1 MTRQRIWPGVLI
13 VAIVLVLMTGGNAGA
28 KKGEIS
34 FWTTEIEPKR
44 MEIQQGLAK
53 RFEQAAGVSVEVVPV
68 KESELAIRI
77 VAAAAAGALPDT
89 VFVPLDYIINWAEEG
104 ILDSNAATTVIDELA
119 EASFANGP
127 LRMARVKEGWAAVP
141 ADGWGQLL
149 LYRKDLFV
157 AQGIDTMLGAP
168 NSWEK
173 ILRAAKALHKPP
185 KMWGIAVGTD
195 PAQVYTQ
202 QVFEQFALSNGARLL
217 NPTTGEVDLST
228 PEFIQTLQFYKKLA
242 DLSPP
247 GDIYWRQTREDYL
260 GGRMAMIIW
269 SPFILDEMAGL
280 RDSVPVVAKGL
291 KRSLHEMTGIVTAFQ
306 GPMGSKPAQWGQIN
320 YFGITT
326 GADPEAQNWVQFL
339 LGEGYLDWLS
349 MAPEGKVPL
358 RLQFVAGWKNLE
370 IGVDR
375 KAKISELYPDA
386 VINSIIEGANRFDRW
401 AFAQGKGACVGQ
413 LYGTKTLIR
422 ILRRY
427 LDGEISAENAAEQ
440 MTVEIGKLSACP

>member
-1 MTRQRIWPGVLI
+1 MIGQRFWTVISVVSIILI
-13 VAIVLVLMTGGNAGA
+13 LITGGHAVA
-28 KKGEIS
+28 EKGGIS

-44 MEIQQGLAK
+44 MEIQESLSK
-53 RFEQAAGVSVEVVPV
+53 RFEQATGVSVEVVPV
-68 KESELAIRI
+68 KESELATRI
-77 VAAAAAGALPDT
+77 VAAAAADALPDT
-89 VFVPLDYIINWAEEG
+89 VFVPLDYIINWAEEE
-104 ILDSNAATTVIDELA
+104 ILDPNAATAVIDELV

-127 LRMARVKEGWAAVP
+127 LRMARFKEGWAAVP

-157 AQGIDTMLGAP
+157 AQGIDTMLGTP
-168 NSWEK
+168 NSWES
-173 ILRAAKALHKPP
+173 ILRAAKALHHPP
-185 KMWGIAVGTD
+185 NMWGIAVGTD
-195 PAQVYTQ
+195 PARVYTQ

-217 NPTTGEVDLST
+217 NPTTGKVDLNT
-228 PEFIQTLQFYKKLA
+228 PEFIQTLQFYKKLVGF
-242 DLSPP
+242 SPP

-280 RDSVPVVAKGL
+280 RDSVPVTAKGL

-306 GPMGSKPAQWGQIN
+306 GPMGSKPAQWGQVS

-326 GADPEAQNWVQFL
+326 GADPEALNWVQFL

-358 RLQFVAGWKNLE
+358 RHQFVTGWKNLI

-375 KAKISELYPDA
+375 KTRISELYPDA
-386 VINSIIEGANRFDRW
+386 VIKRIIEGADRFDRW

-413 LYGTKTLIR
+413 LYATKTLIR

-427 LDGEISAENAAEQ
+427 LDGEISAERAAEQ
-440 MTVEIGKLSACP
+440 MTIEIGKLSACS

>member
-1 MTRQRIWPGVLI
+1 MRRQSILSGASI
-13 VAIVLVLMTGGNAGA
+13 VAIFLVLMTGGHAIA
-28 KKGEIS
+28 EKGGIS

-44 MEIQQGLAK
+44 MKIQQALSK
-53 RFEQAAGVSVEVVPV
+53 RFEQATGVSVEVVPV
-68 KESELAIRI
+68 KESQLAIRI

-89 VFVPLDYIINWAEEG
+89 VFVPLDFIINWAEEG

-119 EASFANGP
+119 EASFASGP

-168 NSWEK
+168 DSWEK
-173 ILRAAKALHKPP
+173 ILKATKALHKPP
-185 KMWGIAVGTD
+185 NMWGMAVGTD
-195 PAQVYTQ
+195 PGQVYTQ

-217 NPTTGEVDLST
+217 NTTTGKVDLNT
-228 PEFIQTLQFYKKLA
+228 PEFIQTLKFYKELA
-242 DLSPP
+242 AYSPP

-269 SPFILDEMAGL
+269 SPFILDELAGL
-280 RDSVPVVAKGL
+280 RDSVPVTAQGL

-306 GPMGSKPAQWGQIN
+306 GPMGSKPAQWGQVS

-326 GADPEAQNWVQFL
+326 GADPEALNWVQFL

-358 RLQFVAGWKNLE
+358 RHQFVDGWKNLE

-375 KAKISELYPDA
+375 KTKISELYPDA
-386 VINSIIEGANRFDRW
+386 VIDSMIAGADRFDRW

-427 LDGEISAENAAEQ
+427 LDGDMSAEHAAEQ

>member
-1 MTRQRIWPGVLI
+1 MRRQCICSI
-13 VAIVLVLMTGGNAGA
+13 VSLVLLIMTTGHAVA
-28 KKGEIS
+28 EKKEIS
-34 FWTTEIEPKR
+34 FWTTEITPKR
-44 MEIQQGLAK
+44 MEIQKDLAD
-53 RFEQAAGVSVEVVPV
+53 RFEQAAGVSVEIVPV
-68 KESELAIRI
+68 DESELAIRI

-89 VFVPLDYIINWAEEG
+89 VFVPLDYIINWAREG
-104 ILDSNAATTVIDELA
+104 ILDADAATTVIDELA

-127 LRMARVKEGWAAVP
+127 LRMARFDDGYAAVP

-157 AQGIDTMLGAP
+157 AQGIDSMLGAP

-173 ILRAAKALHKPP
+173 ILKAAQALHKPP
-185 KMWGIAVGTD
+185 KMWSIAVGTD

-217 NPTTGEVDLST
+217 NPTTGKVDLNT

-242 DLSPP
+242 GLSPP

-280 RDSVPVVAKGL
+280 RDSVPVTAQGL

-306 GPMGSKPAQWGQIN
+306 GPMGPKPAQWGQVS
-320 YFGITT
+320 YFGITA
-326 GADPEAQNWVQFL
+326 GADPEALNWVQFL
-339 LGEGYLDWLS
+339 LGQGYLDWLS
-349 MAPEGKVPL
+349 MAPEGKVPM
-358 RLQFVAGWKNLE
+358 RRQFVAGWKDLK

-375 KAKISELYPDA
+375 EARISELYPDA
-386 VINSIIEGANRFDRW
+386 VINTIIQGTDRFDRW
-401 AFAQGKGACVGQ
+401 GFAQGKGACVGQ
-413 LYGTKTLIR
+413 LYATKTLIR

-427 LDGEISAENAAEQ
+427 LDGDLSAENAADQ
-440 MTVEIGKLSACP
+440 MTAEIGKLSACH

>member
-1 MTRQRIWPGVLI
+1 MRRQYICSIVSMALLIMT
-13 VAIVLVLMTGGNAGA
+13 TGHAA
-28 KKGEIS
+28 AEKKGIS
-34 FWTTEIEPKR
+34 FWTTEITPKR
-44 MEIQQGLAK
+44 MDIQKDLAN
-53 RFEQAAGVSVEVVPV
+53 RFEQAAGVSVEIVPV
-68 KESELAIRI
+68 DESELATRI

-89 VFVPLDYIINWAEEG
+89 VFVPLDYIINWAQEG
-104 ILDSNAATTVIDELA
+104 ILDANAATTVIDELA

-127 LRMARVKEGWAAVP
+127 LRMARFNDGYAAVP

-157 AQGIDTMLGAP
+157 AQGIDSMLGAP

-173 ILRAAKALHKPP
+173 ILKAAQALHKPP
-185 KMWGIAVGTD
+185 KMWSIAVGTD

-217 NPTTGEVDLST
+217 NPTTGKVDLNT

-242 DLSPP
+242 GLSPP

-280 RDSVPVVAKGL
+280 RDSVPVTAQGL

-306 GPMGSKPAQWGQIN
+306 GPMGPKPAQWGQVS

-326 GADPEAQNWVQFL
+326 GADPEALNWVQFL
-339 LGEGYLDWLS
+339 LGQGYLDWLS
-349 MAPEGKVPL
+349 MAPEGKVPM
-358 RLQFVAGWKNLE
+358 RRQFVDGWKDLKV
-370 IGVDR
+370 GVDR
-375 KAKISELYPDA
+375 EARISELYPDA
-386 VINSIIEGANRFDRW
+386 VINTIIQGTDRFDRW
-401 AFAQGKGACVGQ
+401 GFAQGKGACVGQ

-427 LDGEISAENAAEQ
+427 LDGDLSAENAAGQ
-440 MTVEIGKLSACP
+440 MTSEIGKLSACP